1 MSVVHDL
8 SRMEFENIVLHIEV
22 NPILFFFN
30 PSNSWCLLCYDIF
43 AQACTQIKIVILM
56 KPRE

>member
-22 NPILFFFN
+22 NPILFFSI
-30 PSNSWCLLCYDIF
+30 P
-43 AQACTQIKIVILM
+43 VIGHIRIPGR
-56 KPRE
+56 PRASLRTAHESEAHAG